1 MAGEILLE
9 MINSRGGSDS
19 DYSDIIFGIVVDD
32 APLKIQISNQMTLT
46 DAFLN
51 LGTAVTKHKV
61 WMKTTGRKRDDLKEP
76 IEDGTPAT
84 KYTEYEVDGRLK
96 KGDGVAMIRQDGGQ
110 QFYVLEKLGGD
121 VDG

>member
-1 MAGEILLE
+1 MLSWWD
-9 MINSRGGSDS
+9 SRGGNDS
-19 DYSDIIFGIVVDD
+19 DYSDIVFGTVVDD
-32 APLKIQISNQMTLT
+32 SPLKVQISNQMTLT

-61 WMKTTGRKRDDLKEP
+61 WMKTTGRKRDDLKSP
-76 IEDGTPAT
+76 IEDGEPST

-110 QFYVLEKLGGD
+110 QFYVFEKVGGD
-121 VDG
+121 EDE